1 MSKYLNIPNGDY
13 KVKVQNGGS
22 ITLDTGYEEGTV
34 YVTGNL
40 VVQGNT
46 TTIQS
51 EDLTVRDNIIV
62 VNSGETGSGITL
74 DIAGIRFDR
83 GVLSDGYF
91 LFDENITWRDPITD
105 TTKTGGFVFRNQ
117 LSALVGIRTNSI
129 STGGG
134 DLFLINAGTGV
145 ISVEGTNNYESNVV
159 DDDHITNK
167 KYVDDAIITAFTLS
181 DIKKI
186 SDGTVTPTTV
196 KAIDFETS
204 SSESR
209 IEIAVDNTVVANI
222 YKNRFEFSDV
232 RIIGTKIETL
242 ASDTDLILSSPGT
255 GHIRI
260 EDTLQI
266 NSVPNS
272 NDVAVAPTAP
282 LNGLKIYVSDQST
295 GGSGLFFVNAEQTRD
310 EVISNNRSLVY
321 SMIF

>member
-22 ITLDTGYEEGTV
+22 IVLDTGNEEGTV

-51 EDLTVRDNIIV
+51 EDLTVKDNIIV
-62 VNSGETGSGITL
+62 VNAGETGVGITL

-83 GVLSDGYF
+83 GALSDGYF
-91 LFDENITWRDPITD
+91 LFDENITWRDPVTE
-105 TTKTGGFVFRNQ
+105 TTKTGGFVFRNEA
-117 LSALVGIRTNSI
+117 SALVGIRTNSI

-145 ISVEGTNNYESNVV
+145 ISVEGTNNYELNVI

-167 KYVDDAIITAFTLS
+167 KYVDDAINTAFALS
-181 DIKKI
+181 DIKQI
-186 SDGTVTPTTV
+186 GDGTLTPTTV

-204 SSESR
+204 GSASR
-209 IEIAVDNTVVANI
+209 VEIAIDNTVVANI
-222 YKNRFEFSDV
+222 YKNRFEFSNV

-242 ASDTDLILSSPGT
+242 TSDTDLILSSPGT

-272 NDVAVAPTAP
+272 NDFAVEPIAP
-282 LNGLKIYVSDQST
+282 LNGMKIYVSDQST
-295 GGSGLFFVNAEQTRD
+295 GGSGLFFVNAELTRD
-310 EVISNNRSLVY
+310 EIISNNRSLVY

>member
-105 TTKTGGFVFRNQ
+105 TTKTGVFVFRNKS
-117 LSALVGIRTNSI
+117 SALVGIRTNSI

-145 ISVEGTNNYESNVV
+145 ISVEGTNNYESTVV

-167 KYVDDAIITAFTLS
+167 KYVDDAISTAFALS
-181 DIKKI
+181 DIKQI
-186 SDGTVTPTTV
+186 GDGTVTPTTV

-242 ASDTDLILSSPGT
+242 TSDTDLILSSPGT